1 MHIYLPCRV
10 FKGCSLS
17 CPGQFFCLTFVPR
30 QLVRLNGHEAVCST
44 VDGWAGGTQKF
55 RRTAKAWST
64 EEKGVEI
71 LRFQGAPLRH
81 ETRRSSLMS
90 KWTKQ
95 NRSLWTWTE
104 TNYFEIIR
112 YFRIIYPVSIL
123 MYQHTSA
130 YRLCIRQHTDFVH
143 KCSLPACVMVTCD
156 FKPVSPL
163 HKILNLYDWN
173 LSNLSMPEHQTPK
186 LYCQCNHT
194 LCNFVKTARNVC
206 RIFGRFDRIQTFK
219 VSSRKCES
227 TI

>member
-1 MHIYLPCRV
+1 M
-10 FKGCSLS
+10 
-17 CPGQFFCLTFVPR
+17 
-30 QLVRLNGHEAVCST
+30 
-44 VDGWAGGTQKF
+44 
-55 RRTAKAWST
+55 
-64 EEKGVEI
+64 
-71 LRFQGAPLRH
+71 RFQGAPLRH

-112 YFRIIYPVSIL
+112 YFRIIYPVSIR
-123 MYQHTSA
+123 QHTSA

-206 RIFGRFDRIQTFK
+206 RIFGRFDRIQPRLSLCRRHYKPSKWYK